1 MVVLGQQGNF
11 VRDLKRGK
19 QAEEFILN
27 SFKDKGF
34 EGLFNRAKDKRNL
47 SKWDIFVMKDDK
59 AFYLE
64 VKNDIMSKKTGN
76 IGFEI
81 GQGASHKPSCLLSTQ
96 SDYWVHIFY
105 TEDNVYVSL
114 CETSRLRQFIL
125 TKHLYN
131 REDITLR
138 FIQNCG
144 DNNADLIV
152 IPIQEFIDKFEPK
165 LIVLTNEEAK
175 ERGLL

>member
-1 MVVLGQQGNF
+1 
-11 VRDLKRGK
+11 
-19 QAEEFILN
+19 
-27 SFKDKGF
+27 
-34 EGLFNRAKDKRNL
+34 
-47 SKWDIFVMKDDK
+47 
-59 AFYLE
+59 
-64 VKNDIMSKKTGN
+64 
-76 IGFEI
+76 
-81 GQGASHKPSCLLSTQ
+81 
-96 SDYWVHIFY
+96 
-105 TEDNVYVSL
+105 
-114 CETSRLRQFIL
+114 LRQFIL

-131 REDITLR
+131 REDIALR